1 MKNSQSF
8 IGRINDLNMV
18 LVFENGDL
26 ELKMDQR
33 NCLMIVLLNLTYYME
48 IIRTT
53 HF

>member
-1 MKNSQSF
+1 MKNTISF

-26 ELKMDQR
+26 RIKNGSAKLPHNSTIKF
-33 NCLMIVLLNLTYYME
+33 NYYTQ
-48 IIRTT
+48 IIRTI